1 MRSSPNSVNLR
12 DGTKV
17 IGIMDGLFSI
27 NELAQ
32 AFDISARAI
41 RFYED
46 KGLIAPERVGSRR
59 VYTKRDRGRLQLIL
73 RGKRLGFSLAEIR
86 EYLDMYD
93 QDPTQ
98 QAQIRLLLEKVSERR
113 MQLEQQMIDIQDT
126 LSDLEDIETQVKA
139 RL

>member
-1 MRSSPNSVNLR
+1 
-12 DGTKV
+12 
-17 IGIMDGLFSI
+17 MDGLFSI
-27 NELAQ
+27 NELAE

-98 QAQIRLLLEKVSERR
+98 QAQTRLLLEKVSERR

-126 LSDLEDIETQVKA
+126 LADLEDIETQIKA

>member
-1 MRSSPNSVNLR
+1 MA
-12 DGTKV
+12 GTKV
-17 IGIMDGLFSI
+17 IGLMDGLFSI
-27 NELAQ
+27 NELAE

-126 LSDLEDIETQVKA
+126 LSDLEDIETQIKA